1 MSSPEEE
8 AAAVRVW
15 EALFDEDPELA
26 GGLFFDA
33 LLRDARTEKYRTSN
47 DDDRRVVEPL
57 LQPNGTLPPPVVVP
71 PKVEQ
76 TGVLALPAASTTG
89 RHTTQGTEKPRVC
102 KPTGDV
108 KKPPVRV

>member
-8 AAAVRVW
+8 AAAVR
-15 EALFDEDPELA
+15 LA

-71 PKVEQ
+71 P
-76 TGVLALPAASTTG
+76 
-89 RHTTQGTEKPRVC
+89 QG
-102 KPTGDV
+102 
-108 KKPPVRV
+108 

>member
-1 MSSPEEE
+1 MSSTEEA

-15 EALFDEDPELA
+15 EALFDEDPEVA

-33 LLRDARTEKYRTSN
+33 LLRDARTENYRTSN
-47 DDDRRVVEPL
+47 EDDR
-57 LQPNGTLPPPVVVP
+57 PNGTLPPPPVVVL

-76 TGVLALPAASTTG
+76 TGVPALPAASTTG

-102 KPTGDV
+102 KPIEDV